1 MDRDTAIGGPND
13 RFPVTHRSAVL
24 ALKSNDNELRAMA
37 GNRLVS
43 AYWKPVYKYLR
54 IKWKADNEAAKDWTQ
69 DYFATALER
78 GLFERYEPARG
89 TFRTFVRVSVDNYV
103 LNERKAAGRL
113 KRGGGQAFVPLD
125 FDAAEG
131 EIEVARDGSAPLDPE
146 KCFDREWIRHL
157 FGTAVDDLRE
167 RLVSNG
173 RSRRFEL
180 FERYDLDG
188 SSELGYAGLAA
199 QMGIPVTQVTNEL
212 AAARREFRK
221 LVLDRLRSITGS
233 DEEFES
239 EARRILGVHPE

>member
-1 MDRDTAIGGPND
+1 MDRDTAIGGRSD

-24 ALKSNDNELRAMA
+24 ALKSSDSDVRAMA
-37 GNRLVS
+37 GDRLVS

-69 DYFATALER
+69 DYFAAAFER

-89 TFRTFVRVSVDNYV
+89 TFRTFVRVSVDSYV

-113 KRGGGQAFVPLD
+113 KRGGGRTFVPLD
-125 FDAAEG
+125 FDAAES
-131 EIEVARDGSAPLDPE
+131 EIEAAGRGAAPLDPE
-146 KCFDREWIRHL
+146 RCFDREWTRHL
-157 FGTAVDDLRE
+157 FGTAVDELRD
-167 RLVSNG
+167 RLASSG
-173 RSRRFEL
+173 RTRRLEI

-188 SSELGYAGLAA
+188 SSDQGYAELAT

-239 EARRILGVHPE
+239 EARRILGVHSE